1 MKKILHNRGL
11 AFKMILF
18 IFSSIIFVFAV
29 IFLYNYKVSSNLI
42 KRNIEENARIFT
54 SNTVIKVDNVLR
66 SVEKVIDNAA
76 VFVEKSEYN
85 DSKIHALLKMLVAK
99 NSEIY
104 GSTIAFEP
112 YTFIK
117 SQKYYAPY
125 YFKQNDSLKYVSL
138 AGDKY
143 DYFHQDWYQIPKELD
158 RPIWS
163 EPYFDEG
170 GGEIVMSTYSVPL
183 YRNINGKREF
193 LGIFTAD
200 ISLDWLQKLVLS
212 IKVSETGY
220 GFMISKTGKLV
231 THPIK
236 DVIMNE
242 TIFSIAE
249 ERNYPALRDI
259 GRKMINGNTG
269 FEKPDYKSLKGGK
282 SSWIAYAPVTCNGWS
297 LGIVY
302 PIDELMADVTNLS
315 ETVFFLGV
323 GGALFLLIVIIFI
336 SRSITSSLRHL
347 AIATRE
353 FAVGNFDVEIPHIK
367 SGDEIG
373 KLTQSFTAMQNA
385 LKETIQKLKT
395 ANDGLEDYSHT
406 LEEKVL
412 ARTLELKEKNT
423 QLDSAFKNV
432 KTLSEIGQKIT
443 STLNLELIFN
453 TVYES
458 VNSLLDASVFLILIY
473 NKKANTL
480 DCKLS
485 IEKGEKLPEFSF
497 NLEDKN
503 RFAVWCVNNRKPVF
517 MNDVDVDYINYI
529 EHRVKPKAGTY
540 ASSIIYFPLIVEDR
554 VIGAIS
560 VQSFKTNAYTQ
571 VNFDILNNLAMYT
584 SIALDN
590 AYAYEAINA
599 AHKELKEAQSQ
610 LVQAEKMAS
619 LGQLTAGIAHEI
631 KNPLNF
637 INNFSEL
644 SIDLSKELV
653 EELEQHKDKIDSK
666 SLSYINEILGDLEQ
680 NVRKINEHGKRA
692 DSIVKG
698 MLLHSRGKSGEF
710 QKTDINNLL
719 AEYVNLA
726 YHGFRAQDS
735 TFNVKIE
742 TDYDKTLEP
751 INVVPQNLSR
761 VFLNTIN
768 NACYSIHEKK
778 KERKDS
784 FEPIL
789 SVNTKNMDNKVEVR
803 IRDNG
808 KGIPNDVLEKIFN
821 PFFTTKPAGKG
832 TGLGLSLSFDIIVQE
847 HKGEIRVESEEG
859 EFAEFI
865 ITIPKNLSR
874 QL

>member
-1 MKKILHNRGL
+1 MKKILSNRGL

-18 IFSSIIFVFAV
+18 IFSSIALVFAV
-29 IFLYNYKVSSNLI
+29 IFIYNYKVSSDI
-42 KRNIEENARIFT
+42 IRRNIEENARNFT
-54 SNTVIKVDNVLR
+54 SSTVVKVDNVLR

-76 VFVEKSEYN
+76 VILEKSDYN
-85 DSKIHALLKMLVAK
+85 DSKIHDLLKLLVAK

-104 GSTIAFEP
+104 GSTIALEP
-112 YTFIK
+112 YSFIK
-117 SQKYYAPY
+117 SEKYYAPY
-125 YFKQNDSLKYVSL
+125 YYKHNDSLKYASL

-183 YRNINGKREF
+183 YRNVNGNREF
-193 LGIFTAD
+193 WGIFTAD

-220 GFMISKTGKLV
+220 GFMISRSGKLV

-259 GRKMINGNTG
+259 GRKMVNGNAG
-269 FEKPDYKSLKGGK
+269 FEKPDYKSLAGGK

-297 LGIVY
+297 LGIVH
-302 PIDELMADVTNLS
+302 PIDELMSDVTHLS
-315 ETVFFLGV
+315 EMVFFLGV

-347 AIATRE
+347 AVATEE
-353 FAVGNFDVEIPHIK
+353 FAAGNFDVEIPPIK
-367 SGDEIG
+367 SKDEIG
-373 KLTQSFTAMQNA
+373 KLTQSFMAMQRA
-385 LKETIQKLKT
+385 LKDTIQKLKK
-395 ANDGLEDYSHT
+395 ANEGLEDYSHN

-412 ARTLELKEKNT
+412 ARTLELNEKNK
-423 QLDSAFKNV
+423 QLDAAFKNV

-473 NKKANTL
+473 NKKDNTL

-554 VIGAIS
+554 IIGAIS
-560 VQSFKTNAYTQ
+560 VQSFNRNAYTQ
-571 VNFDILNNLAMYT
+571 IHFDILNNLAMYA

-653 EELEQHKDKIDSK
+653 EELEQYKDKIDPK
-666 SLSYINEILGDLEQ
+666 SLDYIKEILGDLEQ

-710 QKTDINNLL
+710 QKIDINNLL

-751 INVVPQNLSR
+751 LNVVPQNLSR

-789 SVNTKNMDNKVEVR
+789 SVSTKNLDSKVEVR
-803 IRDNG
+803 IKDNG
-808 KGIPNDVLEKIFN
+808 KGIPKDILEKIFN
-821 PFFTTKPAGKG
+821 PFFTTKPTGKG

-847 HKGEIRVESEEG
+847 HKGDIRVESEEG
-859 EFAEFI
+859 EYAEFI
-865 ITIPKNLSR
+865 ITLPKNLSR